1 MTVSMEQLISR
12 RTRKLSAFLSGP
24 RMRYLLRG
32 CLVGAG
38 AFVLSAAR
46 IRGNPLPL
54 SAVAVGVLPP
64 GLRSAAA
71 LGSTLGYGSFFGFHG
86 ALPAVWTAGILLLSA
101 YPALTGNRRLP
112 WVSGV
117 WVALSALAFRA
128 MGPGEGGAADF
139 AVQVVCAMGGCLLF
153 TYCRGRKRTWLP
165 LASVFVYALTCI
177 HRAPGLLASAMAA
190 STLSVSNCLLWAAAV
205 EAARPGPI
213 PLTLVVGLSALA
225 RQIPMG
231 RSLRRI
237 AAPAMGALSAMLI
250 AGRFDLWLGVCFGLG
265 GLSGSLIPPALGKAP
280 VRSTGAA
287 QVKLETMARLLT
299 KLQQSLLD
307 MPEPFIDEPAFVDKL
322 RTNACGSCSA
332 REACGREEEISEGLL
347 HGDLSF
353 RCRKTGRILRELQ
366 ATQEQI
372 GILRRSHSRQSEFR
386 AALVQQYGYLSC
398 LMELLSDSLADNTPE
413 PTPNF
418 RIRISVRSRKKEHA
432 NGDRCLAF
440 AGLGCRFYIL
450 LCDGMGTGV
459 GASEE
464 ADRTAG
470 LLRNMLQ
477 AGMPPQYALGV
488 INSQLALRE
497 LAGAVT
503 VDLAEVNLDSGTV
516 SVYKWGAAPSWLL
529 RRGHPTRIGTPNPPP
544 GLNPEGNGHTVS
556 RLSLSRGEM
565 LILLSDGV
573 EISEENLD
581 GAFACPP
588 EPEKLAEKLLEYLP
602 EGCDDATAAAIRLSP
617 CEDVA

>member
-12 RTRKLSAFLSGP
+12 RTRKLSLFLSGP
-24 RMRYLLRG
+24 LMRHLLRG
-32 CLVGAG
+32 CLVGMG
-38 AFVLSAAR
+38 SFMLSAAH
-46 IRGNPLPL
+46 IRGLCLPL
-54 SAVAVGVLPP
+54 AAVGVGVLPP

-71 LGSTLGYGSFFGFHG
+71 LGATLGYGAFFGFRG
-86 ALPAVWTAGILLLSA
+86 ALPAVWASGILLLSA
-101 YPALTGNRRLP
+101 YPALSRRTFLP
-112 WVSGV
+112 WVSGA

-128 MGPGEGGAADF
+128 VGLEEGSMGTF
-139 AVQVVCAMGGCLLF
+139 AVQVGCAMGGSLLF
-153 TYCRGRKRTWLP
+153 TYCRRRKRTWLP
-165 LASVFVYALTCI
+165 LASVLVYALTCI
-177 HRAPGLLASAMAA
+177 HRAPGLLACAMAV

-205 EAARPGPI
+205 EAACPGPI
-213 PLTLVVGLSALA
+213 PLTLVVGLAALA
-225 RQIPMG
+225 RQIPMS

-250 AGRFDLWLGVCFGLG
+250 AGRFDPWLAVCFGLG
-265 GLSGSLIPPALGKAP
+265 GLPGTMIPPALGKAP
-280 VRSTGAA
+280 VKSTGAA
-287 QVKLETMARLLT
+287 QVKLESMAKILT
-299 KLQQSLLD
+299 KLQKGLLD
-307 MPEPFIDEPAFVDKL
+307 IPQPHIDEPAFVDKL
-322 RTNACGSCSA
+322 RVNACGSCSA
-332 REACGREEEISEGLL
+332 REVCNREGEISEGLL

-398 LMELLSDSLADNTPE
+398 LMEMLSDSLADTGPE

-418 RIRISVRSRKKEHA
+418 RIRICVRSRKKEHA
-432 NGDRCLAF
+432 NGDKCVAF

-450 LCDGMGTGV
+450 LCDGMGTGI

-464 ADRTAG
+464 AGQTAE

-477 AGMPPQYALGV
+477 SGMPPQYALGV
-488 INSQLALRE
+488 INAQLALRE

-544 GLNPEGNGHTVS
+544 GLDPEENGHTVS

-581 GAFACPP
+581 SAFACPP
-588 EPEKLAEKLLEYLP
+588 EPDKLAEKLLEFLP

-617 CEDVA
+617 CDVA